1 MHVVLQHVAAVY
13 MLLAPYRTHARVH
26 GLEWL
31 CVTNAA
37 VLLCVAQVQLHTT
50 FHYPPTPPVEG
61 ESPDKLQNGV
71 TEAATGPLPVTDG
84 ASMHPEAAKMAA
96 SQSQHLP
103 PVGSS
108 QSFQSLPTPPTPE
121 LALQPQPMQQNGVHT
136 SNGELQAVEQAT
148 CPPVNGQVTTYGAA
162 LADPSKQLYQ
172 WQAGSNFC
180 AVMGPQFA
188 PAAAAGFTSRRPPPL
203 YYQPEKNIAGN
214 VAAAQPGPLRSPMSE
229 FVVMKECMDGEREGG
244 CIQLLCTME
253 ECVVTGSVVV
263 NFFVAG

>member
-1 MHVVLQHVAAVY
+1 MHVVDQLVAVVY
-13 MLLAPYRTHARVH
+13 VLLATHRTHARVH
-26 GLEWL
+26 GLKCL
-31 CVTNAA
+31 CYQCRCP
-37 VLLCVAQVQLHTT
+37 LLQVQLHTT

-71 TEAATGPLPVTDG
+71 TEAPTGPLPVTDG
-84 ASMHPEAAKMAA
+84 TGMHPEAAKMSG
-96 SQSQHLP
+96 SQPQPLP

-121 LALQPQPMQQNGVHT
+121 LALHPQPMQQNGVHT
-136 SNGELQAVEQAT
+136 STGELQAVDQAT
-148 CPPVNGQVTTYGAA
+148 CAPVNGQVTTYGAA

-203 YYQPEKNIAGN
+203 YYQPEKNTA
-214 VAAAQPGPLRSPMSE
+214 AAAQPGPLRSPMSE
-229 FVVMKECMDGEREGG
+229 FVVMKECMDGKRGG
-244 CIQLLCTME
+244 GDNIFSR
-253 ECVVTGSVVV
+253 G
-263 NFFVAG
+263 